1 MYTDT
6 EVKHRKMKS
15 PLLNIRVAPEIFEEI
30 ARLAKAQGKTQ
41 SAVARQLIEDA
52 LARRAED
59 MTASQF
65 QLVENRLAYME
76 RRFSGW
82 MIKLARAIA
91 ESLFYSEQLATLD
104 LEDDERKAVDE
115 AAEKFVR
122 AFMQVKHED
131 PAKPSKEAGIQ

>member
-115 AAEKFVR
+115 AVEKFVR
-122 AFMQVKHED
+122 QFMQVKHED
-131 PAKPSKEAGIQ
+131 PAKASKEAGI